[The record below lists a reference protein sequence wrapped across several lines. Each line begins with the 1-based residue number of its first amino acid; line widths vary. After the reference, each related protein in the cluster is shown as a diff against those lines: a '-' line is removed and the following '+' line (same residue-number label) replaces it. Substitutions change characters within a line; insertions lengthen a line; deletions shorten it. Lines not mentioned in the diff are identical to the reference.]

1 MVITVNGEDREVR
14 DDLTLNELIAELE
27 LRTERVAIELNLD
40 ILPRHLWE
48 QTRLQSGDRLEIVHF
63 VGGG

>member
-14 DDLTLNELIAELE
+14 DDLTLTELIAELE
-27 LRTERVAIELNLD
+27 LCSERVAIELNFD
-40 ILPRHLWE
+40 ILPRDQWA
-48 QTRLQSGDRLEIVHF
+48 QTRLHSGDRLEIVHF

>member
-27 LRTERVAIELNLD
+27 LRSERVAIELNLD
-40 ILPRHLWE
+40 ILPRQLWA
-48 QTRLQSGDRLEIVHF
+48 QTQLHSGDRLEIVHF

>member
-14 DDLTLNELIAELE
+14 DDLTLTELIAELE
-27 LRTERVAIELNLD
+27 LSSERVAIELNLD
-40 ILPRHLWE
+40 ILPRHLWA
-48 QTRLQSGDRLEIVHF
+48 QTQLHSGDRLEIVHF

>member
-14 DDLTLNELIAELE
+14 DDSTLNELIAELE